1 MDRDDRHP
9 KLSKKVQGRWLV
21 LFLIILVPAG
31 LLFTVLGVW
40 KVLVEGDL
48 GFLVFLL
55 AGPFCLLLV
64 AICLK
69 TFVKWTRGDGDDPK
83 AGRLE
88 DWGD

>member
-1 MDRDDRHP
+1 M
-9 KLSKKVQGRWLV
+9 QGRWLV

-31 LLFTVLGVW
+31 LVFSVLGVW
-40 KVLVEGDL
+40 KVLVNGDT

-69 TFVKWTRGDGDDPK
+69 TFGKWTRGDGGDSK
-83 AGRLE
+83 VGRHH
-88 DWGD
+88 DW